1 MQPQKWESLHPIN
14 CLVDGFSL
22 DAVLEKALVARQE
35 HWHVNDESTPSG
47 DGGRREVR
55 ETLCRSKVLNYANRS
70 PNYQRERIRSPR
82 PSAAPGFRDEQGS
95 TAGVGG
101 R

>member
-47 DGGRREVR
+47 DGGE
-55 ETLCRSKVLNYANRS
+55 
-70 PNYQRERIRSPR
+70 
-82 PSAAPGFRDEQGS
+82 
-95 TAGVGG
+95 G
-101 R
+101 RCVKPCVEAKI